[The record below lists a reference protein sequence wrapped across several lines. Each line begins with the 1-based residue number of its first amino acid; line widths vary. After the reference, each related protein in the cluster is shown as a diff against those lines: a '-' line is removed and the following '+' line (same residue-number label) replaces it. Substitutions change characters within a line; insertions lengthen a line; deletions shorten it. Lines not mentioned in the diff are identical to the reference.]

1 MQQQT
6 VPLSVIVPLGI
17 IRPQWSIIIDHNEH
31 ESLKKKKTLSHIQK
45 CLFRHQE
52 KVKHYFY

>member
-17 IRPQWSIIIDHNEH
+17 IRLQWGIIIDHNER
-31 ESLKKKKTLSHIQK
+31 ESLKKKTLNHIQK

-52 KVKHYFY
+52 KVKH